1 LAQVGQWF
9 QALQEAQ
16 EDQVLIHLLLVRH
29 LSVQLHL
36 LAAVVVM
43 AILH

>member
-1 LAQVGQWF
+1 VGQWF

-16 EDQVLIHLLLVRH
+16 EVQVLIHLLLARH
-29 LSVQLHL
+29 LSAQSHL